1 MGGECT
7 LKAIPTGSTGGAV
20 PPTPPVC
27 HTNLS
32 TCVFVGCDGR
42 NNQFFFFFFFF
53 QGRNKNNFD
62 THPLRKL
69 L

>member
-32 TCVFVGCDGR
+32 TRVSVGCDGR
-42 NNQFFFFFFFF
+42 NNQFFF
-53 QGRNKNNFD
+53 
-62 THPLRKL
+62 L
-69 L
+69 LLLSGAKQKQL